1 MDWTQVVTALL
12 ALGGAL
18 LGGYLSQIVGGRVA
32 ERREDRRLIR
42 EARVA
47 FERWVATRVGPVN
60 LGYPGVPSDQ
70 MQPIS
75 EKAFADF
82 FDRHFSATVEA
93 KAALGAVR
101 KFDSRIGEVLDL
113 ERWDIPSEQINE
125 IREALQS
132 AEQMVKLAR

>member
-1 MDWTQVVTALL
+1 MQILTALL
-12 ALGGAL
+12 ALMGAL

-42 EARVA
+42 EAQVA

-60 LGYPGVPSDQ
+60 LGYPGIPSQQ
-70 MQPIS
+70 MSPVS

-82 FDRHFSATVEA
+82 FDRHFSATVDA
-93 KAALGAVR
+93 KAALGVVR

-113 ERWDIPSEQINE
+113 ERWDIPSEKIDE
-125 IREALQS
+125 LRGALQD
-132 AEQMVKLAR
+132 AEKNVKLVR